1 MNVLKQFELNIH
13 KNRLFS
19 KQDKLLLAFS
29 GGVDS
34 VVLSELLLA
43 AGYNFDLA
51 HCNFQ
56 LRGTEATNDTHFCE
70 TYAARIN
77 KHCHVIFFDTAVYAH
92 EHKLSIQMA
101 ARELRYKWFDE
112 LCHNHGYD
120 YVLTAHHA
128 SDNTETLLVNLTRG
142 TGLKG
147 LQGIPEKQGKLVR
160 PLLFAG
166 KPMILD
172 YASQNKLVYREDSS
186 NAEVKYKRNFI
197 RHTIIPGLKQLNPAL
212 EETLGTSIHFFKQ
225 NYEIVRLFAE
235 SRFKDICTET
245 PELLRIDIEQLMHE
259 PQKETLLFEWLY
271 PKDFRT
277 TQIEQLVQV
286 LRDENNTGKQFNS
299 KTHRLVVNR
308 KEILIQPNTTES
320 VKTFVIKDINDTK
333 HLPLKLTFTEVKE
346 RQALT
351 NNLETDIEFTE
362 DLFPLTLRR
371 WKQGDKFRPLGMK
384 GFKKLSD
391 FFKDKKLSLFE
402 KEQAWILESHG
413 EIIWIVGYRLDD
425 RFKVNDDSKRVLHI
439 KANSKYE

>member
-1 MNVLKQFELNIH
+1 MTVLKQFELNIH
-13 KNRLFS
+13 KNSLFS

-51 HCNFQ
+51 HCNFK
-56 LRGTEATNDTHFCE
+56 LRGAEASDDTRFCE
-70 TYAARIN
+70 TYAAKIN
-77 KHCHVIFFDTAVYAH
+77 KHCHVIFFDTAEYAH
-92 EHKLSIQMA
+92 VHKLSIQMA
-101 ARELRYKWFDE
+101 ARELRYNWFDQ
-112 LCHNHGYD
+112 LCTEHGYD

-147 LQGIPEKQGKLVR
+147 LQGIPQKQDKTLR

-166 KPMILD
+166 KQMILD
-172 YASQNKLVYREDSS
+172 YANKNKLAYREDSS

-197 RHTIIPGLKQLNPAL
+197 RHNIIPELKKLNPAL
-212 EETLGTSIHFFKQ
+212 EETLETSIHFFKQ
-225 NYEIVRLFAE
+225 NYEIVQLFTAE
-235 SRFKDICTET
+235 KFKTICTET
-245 PELLRIDIEQLMHE
+245 AGQLRINIERLLQE

-277 TQIEQLVQV
+277 TQIEQLVQA
-286 LRDENNTGKQFNS
+286 LQHENFTGKQFKS
-299 KTHRLVVNR
+299 KSHRLVVNR
-308 KEILIQPNTTES
+308 KELLVQALHIES
-320 VKTFVIKDINDTK
+320 VTEFTIKNINDTE
-333 HLPLKLTFTEVKE
+333 HLPLKLAFTEVKE
-346 RQALT
+346 RQT
-351 NNLETDIEFTE
+351 VINNMETDIEFTE

-371 WKQGDKFRPLGMK
+371 WKQGDKFRPLGMI

-402 KEQAWILESHG
+402 KEQVWILESHG
-413 EIIWIVGYRLDD
+413 EIVWIIGYRLDD
-425 RFKVNDDSKRVLHI
+425 RFKVNDTSNRILHI
-439 KANSKYE
+439 KSQY